1 MSRDDLGCRMK
12 EQYEDRTRF
21 FVPRRTWTIVRVDG
35 KAFHTLTRNCA
46 RPYDEKLMDVMRDT
60 AIEMVKEMQGANLA
74 YVQSDEISILLTDF
88 AKETTSAWFDGNIQK
103 ISSVSASMATAFFNE
118 KAGDESEALFDD
130 VAFFDGRCFTIPD
143 PIEVENY
150 FIWRQVDATR
160 NSIQMAAQAIFSHKE
175 LLNKN
180 NADMQEMLFQKG
192 INWND
197 YSSRCKR
204 GQVIVKVP
212 CIITTPQGLQADGTR
227 WDTPETPIFTQDRD
241 FLRKHIPVQASW

>member
-1 MSRDDLGCRMK
+1 MKDDLGERMK
-12 EQYEDRTRF
+12 GQYEDRTRVF
-21 FVPRRTWTIVRVDG
+21 IPRRTWTIVRVDG
-35 KAFHTLTRNCA
+35 KAFHTLTRGCD
-46 RPYDEKLMDVMRDT
+46 RPYDEDLMNVMRTT

-103 ISSVSASMATAFFNE
+103 ISSVSASMATAFFNANA
-118 KAGDESEALFDD
+118 KDLFDD
-130 VAFFDGRCFTIPD
+130 VAFFDGRCFSIPD

-150 FIWRQVDATR
+150 FIWRQIDATR
-160 NSIQMAAQAIFSHKE
+160 NSIQMAAQAVFSHKE

-192 INWND
+192 INWNN
-197 YSSRCKR
+197 YPARCKR

-212 CIITTPQGLQADGTR
+212 SVITTPDGLQADGSK
-227 WDTPETPIFTQDRD
+227 WDTPETPVFTQDRD
-241 FLRKHIPVQASW
+241 FLRRYISLQTAW